1 MYNPSAVS
9 NARNHEIGAGI
20 TVTTN
25 KTTIYVLVVTSEGFL
40 EGYEWKMSTS
50 VGWKPISMDKTPVF
64 YLSSVTGEVL
74 EDRGFAAFQAPNG
87 DLQLGN
93 FNLA

>member
-1 MYNPSAVS
+1 MAAVS
-9 NARNHEIGAGI
+9 DARNHEIGAGI

-74 EDRGFAAFQAPNG
+74 EDRGFAGFQAPNG